1 MVDEVEE
8 AYARYGP
15 MVLRRCRKL
24 LRDEGRALDA
34 MHDVFIQLMRREDR
48 VEPGRM
54 GPLLL
59 RIATNVC
66 LNLLRSSRRR
76 PEDPA
81 DAAVLEIARLEE
93 GADGPLA
100 ARQLLDRI
108 FGRELAGTREIA
120 VMHLVDGMTLEEIGR
135 EVGLS
140 VSGVR
145 KRLRTLRTRVAALE
159 GVAP

>member
-1 MVDEVEE
+1 MVTDVEE
-8 AYARYGP
+8 AYASHGP

-34 MHDVFIQLMRREDR
+34 MHDVFIQLMRREDE

-66 LNLLRSSRRR
+66 LNLLRSARRR
-76 PEDPA
+76 PEDPT
-81 DAAVLEIARLEE
+81 DEAVLEIARLEE
-93 GADGPLA
+93 GADGVVA
-100 ARQLLDRI
+100 ARQLLGRI
-108 FGRELAGTREIA
+108 FGRETASTREIA
-120 VMHLVDGMTLEEIGR
+120 VMHLLDGMTMEEIGR

-145 KRLRTLRTRVAALE
+145 KRLRTLRSRVAALE
-159 GVAP
+159 GVSP